1 MRAAVLALARWVTKP
16 AACWQFWLPQSGIT
30 GGAVIGV
37 AIITATL
44 LLTGCSVVPASTSHS
59 ACELLQT
66 ASDEGDLAPAWYLQ
80 AGEVLERCGKP
91 GAKAEAAVKAC
102 FASARNG
109 YRDRK
114 ECEAME

>member
-1 MRAAVLALARWVTKP
+1 MRALAIVALA
-16 AACWQFWLPQSGIT
+16 AAVALSGCT
-30 GGAVIGV
+30 
-37 AIITATL
+37 
-44 LLTGCSVVPASTSHS
+44 VVPAPTAHR

-66 ASDEGDLAPAWYLQ
+66 ASDEADLAPGWYEQ
-80 AGEVLERCGKP
+80 AGEVLERCGNP

>member
-1 MRAAVLALARWVTKP
+1 MKTIALTLAAAVAL
-16 AACWQFWLPQSGIT
+16 SGCT
-30 GGAVIGV
+30 
-37 AIITATL
+37 
-44 LLTGCSVVPASTSHS
+44 VVPATTAHR

-66 ASDEGDLAPAWYLQ
+66 ASDEADLAPAWYLQ

-91 GAKAEAAVKAC
+91 DAKAEAAVKDC